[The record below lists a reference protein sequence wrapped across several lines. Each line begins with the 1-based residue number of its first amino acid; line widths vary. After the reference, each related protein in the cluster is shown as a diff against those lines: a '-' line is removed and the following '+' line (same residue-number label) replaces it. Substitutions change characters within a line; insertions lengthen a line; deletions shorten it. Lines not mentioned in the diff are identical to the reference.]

1 MGHREHSYQ
10 GVRQTPVATYWE
22 NRVLGVTD
30 DIHTQGNMRWEILGC
45 LAIAWILVCESSKI
59 DSPKISMF
67 RKVFTRKFNIN
78 QMI

>member
-45 LAIAWILVCESSKI
+45 LAIAWILVCEFQKLI
-59 DSPKISMF
+59 L
-67 RKVFTRKFNIN
+67 RKFRCFEQSI
-78 QMI
+78 IRKFK